1 MAALR
6 ARPHGLILVMIEPN
20 KAIREAKRQ
29 SATFKAMRS
38 EIEQAVQLLQRGD
51 DAALEQALALLQNT
65 VFSFSMRVCGQR
77 EDAEDTMQE
86 VLLKSVPHLPKFDS
100 PKALVVWLYKVAKNR
115 CLMSRRRSK
124 FAPNP
129 DLSLEELMPDRK
141 ELEQLGNDGSI
152 NPEAFAIRSE
162 EAGRLRD
169 AIQRL
174 PPQYRIVLV
183 LRDMEGL
190 TDEEVAE
197 ITGLRSG
204 TVRVR
209 LHRARLFVR
218 KELMK
223 GLKRSG
229 KAAVA
234 SRASSQEQPGN
245 EQPRAARCKA
255 MFAELS
261 NYLDEQLDDSLCEE
275 LERHLGGCE
284 PCKVFLSS
292 LEATIQQCRTS
303 PAECPSSKKA
313 VRLRK
318 QLLKNYEQALAAV
331 RPK

>member
-1 MAALR
+1 
-6 ARPHGLILVMIEPN
+6 
-20 KAIREAKRQ
+20 
-29 SATFKAMRS
+29 MRS
-38 EIEQAVQLLQRGD
+38 EIEQAVQLMRRGD

-77 EDAEDTMQE
+77 VDAEDTMQE

-115 CLMSRRRSK
+115 CLMNRRRSK
-124 FAPNP
+124 FAPHP

-141 ELEQLGNDGSI
+141 ELDQLSTGGSL

-169 AIQRL
+169 AVQRL

-218 KELMK
+218 KELTK
-223 GLKRSG
+223 GLKPLSG
-229 KAAVA
+229 RASVV
-234 SRASSQEQPGN
+234 SRASSPEQPSN
-245 EQPRAARCKA
+245 DQPRPARCKA

-275 LERHLGGCE
+275 LERHLNGCE
-284 PCKVFLSS
+284 PCQVFLSS
-292 LEATIQQCRTS
+292 LKATIEQCRRA
-303 PAECPSSKKA
+303 PAEGPDREKTA
-313 VRLRK
+313 ELRMK
-318 QLLKNYEQALAAV
+318 LLADYERMVTKNI
-331 RPK
+331 RH

>member
-1 MAALR
+1 
-6 ARPHGLILVMIEPN
+6 
-20 KAIREAKRQ
+20 
-29 SATFKAMRS
+29 MRS

-51 DAALEQALALLQNT
+51 EAALEQALALLQNT

-141 ELEQLGNDGSI
+141 ELAQLGTNGGI

-162 EAGRLRD
+162 EAGRLRE
-169 AIQRL
+169 AIQKL
-174 PPQYRIVLV
+174 PAQYRIVLV

-190 TDEEVAE
+190 TDEEIAE

-223 GLKRSG
+223 GMKPRSG

-234 SRASSQEQPGN
+234 SRASSQGQPGGR

-284 PCKVFLSS
+284 PCKAFLSS
-292 LEATIQQCRTS
+292 LEATIQQCRIS
-303 PAECPSSKKA
+303 PAECPASKKA

-318 QLLKNYEQALAAV
+318 QLLKNYEQTLAVV

>member
-1 MAALR
+1 
-6 ARPHGLILVMIEPN
+6 
-20 KAIREAKRQ
+20 
-29 SATFKAMRS
+29 MRS
-38 EIEQAVQLLQRGD
+38 EIEQAVHLLQQGD

-65 VFSFSMRVCGQR
+65 VFAFSMRVCGQR

-86 VLLKSVPHLPKFDS
+86 VLLKSVPYLPKFDS

-115 CLMSRRRSK
+115 CLMSRRRSN
-124 FAPNP
+124 FAPKQ

-141 ELEQLGNDGSI
+141 ELEQMGNDGSI
-152 NPEAFAIRSE
+152 NPESFAIRSE

-223 GLKRSG
+223 ELKPSSRRG
-229 KAAVA
+229 AVA
-234 SRASSQEQPGN
+234 TRASSQEQLGKG
-245 EQPRAARCKA
+245 QPRPARCKA

-284 PCKVFLSS
+284 PCKAFLST
-292 LEATIQQCRTS
+292 LEATIDQCRTS
-303 PAECPSSKKA
+303 RAEAPSSEKA
-313 VRLRK
+313 VRLRE
-318 QLLKNYEQALAAV
+318 QLLKNYEQALAVV
-331 RPK
+331 RPKL